1 MFWLFHSLSFIFCL
15 SSGNAVSQPSST
27 PVVVNGTLGK
37 SVTFPLEFPTGGKPE
52 DITSIIVLHSGRSI
66 AFINPRE
73 AGRAHV
79 TDPKWKTRLNF
90 IYPDSVQLH
99 NLTMADA
106 GPYSTQM
113 STENS
118 TWLSSYILRIFRQLK
133 NIQVTN
139 HTQWSENGTCEIQLA
154 CWAENSDN
162 DSFKWQAPGMSPLNG
177 PNLTASWDPRNSSEQ
192 NYTCNAENPI
202 SNLSFSVSAQRL
214 CEDVTKN
221 QHSNFIR
228 ITIPVMIIIV
238 IIVCAVLYCVWRKK
252 RGSHHVS
259 SQQTQSPGEHPDSQL
274 PDIRQMG
281 IAEWKRKG
289 MAEHLESVRNV
300 EYASVS
306 IGNTVYAQVSHPK
319 RETEIPTPVKNNDSV
334 TIYSTINNS
343 KESKPISSRPTALDN
358 VV

>member
-1 MFWLFHSLSFIFCL
+1 T
-15 SSGNAVSQPSST
+15 GNAVSQPSST

-214 CEDVTKN
+214 CE
-221 QHSNFIR
+221 
-228 ITIPVMIIIV
+228 
-238 IIVCAVLYCVWRKK
+238 
-252 RGSHHVS
+252 
-259 SQQTQSPGEHPDSQL
+259 
-274 PDIRQMG
+274 
-281 IAEWKRKG
+281 
-289 MAEHLESVRNV
+289 ESVRNV